1 MPSFKPKST
10 KKIKICKKYT
20 TTLDGKHKE
29 FISEFSKNECDIIP
43 KLKLEKYQLKTQL
56 TENTKL
62 PIEQIMDIK
71 DRIVEINE
79 TIKELNRNKKKYL
92 LDNSKYVF
100 EYFENKKNIT
110 NVDVATSANI
120 NTGSNT
126 NTTNTNT
133 NTNNTNNTTK
143 NQLLINFFKIQNTSI
158 DNSLNNNNNNNNNS
172 NNNEQSQSTE
182 NVNKNIVQKYLCN
195 IDESFLDMNSFV
207 RVTDICQNCYKG
219 ELIPLDDEGVL
230 ICNLC
235 AVNIPYLIENEK
247 PSYKEPP
254 KEVCFYAYKK
264 INHFKEI
271 LAQFQGKETTQ
282 IPNDVIDQIHLQI
295 KKERIS
301 LDHLTHHKTKEI
313 LKKLGFNKYYE
324 HIAFIK
330 NKLGIKP
337 PIFSPEL
344 EETLCNLFM
353 ETQAPYAKT
362 CPDYRVNFLNYYY
375 VLFKFCELLGEE
387 QYLDSIPLLKDREKL
402 IEQDETWKKMCIEL
416 NWEFIATV

>member
-1 MPSFKPKST
+1 MPSFKPKSV
-10 KKIKICKKYT
+10 KKVKLCKKYT

-29 FISEFSKNECDIIP
+29 FINEFAKNDDELIPNLKIERKSLKKQLAKKDIVS
-43 KLKLEKYQLKTQL
+43 
-56 TENTKL
+56 
-62 PIEQIMDIK
+62 IEQIMEIK
-71 DRIVEINE
+71 DRIVEIDE
-79 TIKELNRNKKKYL
+79 TIKDLKYKKNNYL
-92 LDNSKYVF
+92 LNNSKYVF

-110 NVDVATSANI
+110 NVDSATNI
-120 NTGSNT
+120 GSGSGSGSGGTGG
-126 NTTNTNT
+126 
-133 NTNNTNNTTK
+133 TNNISK
-143 NQLLINFFKIQNTSI
+143 NQILFNFFKIPIAEPEKNNT
-158 DNSLNNNNNNNNNS
+158 DNI
-172 NNNEQSQSTE
+172 
-182 NVNKNIVQKYLCN
+182 NKNIVQKYLCN
-195 IDESFLDMNSFV
+195 IDESFLDMNAFV
-207 RVTDICQNCYKG
+207 RITDICQYCYKG

-230 ICNLC
+230 ICNIC
-235 AVNIPYLIENEK
+235 AVSIPYLIENEK

-282 IPNDVIDQIHLQI
+282 IPEDVIDQIHLQI
-295 KKERIS
+295 KKERIC
-301 LDHLTHHKTKEI
+301 LEQLTYHKTKEI

-337 PIFSPEL
+337 PVFTPEL

-387 QYLDSIPLLKDREKL
+387 QFLDIIPRLKDREKL
-402 IEQDETWKKMCIEL
+402 IEQDETWKKMCVEL
-416 NWEFIATV
+416 NWEFIPSV

>member
-1 MPSFKPKST
+1 MLSFKPKSN
-10 KKIKICKKYT
+10 KKIRVCKKYT

-29 FISEFSKNECDIIP
+29 FINEFDKNEFDTIP
-43 KLKLEKYQLKTQL
+43 KLKQEKVDLK
-56 TENTKL
+56 NK
-62 PIEQIMDIK
+62 IEILDKTNNIDQIMDMK
-71 DRIVEINE
+71 DRINEIDD
-79 TIKELNRNKKKYL
+79 TIKGLKNKKTNYF
-92 LDNSKYVF
+92 LDNSKFIF
-100 EYFENKKNIT
+100 EYFENKKNINNIDSSST
-110 NVDVATSANI
+110 ASNNKPITS
-120 NTGSNT
+120 
-126 NTTNTNT
+126 
-133 NTNNTNNTTK
+133 K
-143 NQLLINFFKIQNTSI
+143 NQMLFNFFKIQN
-158 DNSLNNNNNNNNNS
+158 NNQ
-172 NNNEQSQSTE
+172 EE
-182 NVNKNIVQKYLCN
+182 NVAENRNKNIVQKYLSN
-195 IDESFLDMNSFV
+195 IDETFIDMNSFI
-207 RVTDICQNCYKG
+207 RTTDICQHCFKG

-230 ICNLC
+230 ICNAC

-282 IPNDVIDQIHLQI
+282 IPDDVIDQIHLQI

-301 LDHLTHHKTKEI
+301 LEQLTHYKTKEI

-330 NKLGIKP
+330 NKLGLKP
-337 PIFSPEL
+337 PVFSPEL
-344 EETLCNLFM
+344 EDTLCNLFM
-353 ETQAPYAKT
+353 ETQSPYAKT

-416 NWEFIATV
+416 DWEFIPTV

>member
-1 MPSFKPKST
+1 MPSFKPKSN
-10 KKIKICKKYT
+10 KKIRICKKYT

-29 FISEFSKNECDIIP
+29 FINEFSKNEFDTIP
-43 KLKLEKYQLKTQL
+43 KLKQEKAELKVHLETLDKAA
-56 TENTKL
+56 N
-62 PIEQIMDIK
+62 IEEIMDMK
-71 DRIVEINE
+71 DRVKEINE
-79 TIKELNRNKKKYL
+79 TIKELKNKKNNYF
-92 LDNSKYVF
+92 LDNSKFIF
-100 EYFENKKNIT
+100 EYFENKKNI
-110 NVDVATSANI
+110 
-120 NTGSNT
+120 
-126 NTTNTNT
+126 
-133 NTNNTNNTTK
+133 NNTDPNSTVDNSTKPITSK
-143 NQLLINFFKIQNTSI
+143 NQILFNFFKIQN
-158 DNSLNNNNNNNNNS
+158 DNPDKNV
-172 NNNEQSQSTE
+172 NENE
-182 NVNKNIVQKYLCN
+182 NKNKNIVQKYLSN
-195 IDESFLDMNSFV
+195 IDETFIDINSFI
-207 RVTDICQNCYKG
+207 RSTDICQHCFKG

-230 ICNLC
+230 ICNIC

-282 IPNDVIDQIHLQI
+282 IPDEVIDQIHLQI

-301 LDHLTHHKTKEI
+301 LDHLTHYKTKEI

-337 PIFSPEL
+337 PVFSPEL

-375 VLFKFCELLGEE
+375 VLFKFCELLGED

-416 NWEFIATV
+416 DWEFIATV